1 MSEFDFSCA
10 AVTVRDGVAEVAL
23 TATGKGQRMGP
34 DYWDQLPTLFE
45 RLDARDDVRAVLIHT
60 PAEHFSYGLDLAAM
74 AGELADLTNPEAKAV
89 TRTRFLGV
97 VKKMQRTHDAVAAC
111 RKPVIAAVHGWCI
124 GGAVD
129 LITACDIRL
138 AASNAKFSV
147 REVKLAIVPDVG
159 TLARLPAIVG
169 QGAARELAMT
179 GDDFDAARAL
189 RLGLVTEVY
198 DSHDALLTA
207 ARAMAGRIA
216 KNPPLTV
223 QGIKH
228 VMNFSSE
235 REAKL
240 SLDAVALWN
249 SAFFPSEDLQEA
261 MAAFMEKREPKFR
274 GA

>member
-1 MSEFDFSCA
+1 MYEFSSA
-10 AVTVRDGVAEVAL
+10 TVEVKDGVAEVAL

-34 DYWDQLPTLFE
+34 EYWAQLPVLFE
-45 RLDARDDVRAVLIHT
+45 RLDADDAVRVVVLKT
-60 PAEHFSYGLDLAAM
+60 TSEHFSYGLDLAGM
-74 AGELADLTNPEAKAV
+74 VGDLADLTAPDARATV
-89 TRTRFLGV
+89 RTRFLAT
-97 VKKMQRTHDAVAAC
+97 VKKMQRTHDAVARC
-111 RKPVIAAVHGWCI
+111 RKPVIAAVQGWCI

-129 LITACDIRL
+129 LITACDVRL
-138 AASNAKFSV
+138 AAQNAKFSV

-169 QGAARELAMT
+169 QGIARELAMT

-189 RLGLVTEVY
+189 RIGLVNEVF
-198 DSHDALLTA
+198 DSTAALHA
-207 ARAMAGRIA
+207 GARAMALRMA

-223 QGIKH
+223 QGIKQ
-228 VMNFSSE
+228 VMNFTSE
-235 REAKL
+235 REAQL

-261 MAAFMEKREPKFR
+261 IGAFMEKREPVFK